1 MQIFL
6 QSFSDKM
13 PHFMDEG
20 GAVDVVYL
28 DFNKAFDTISHSIL
42 EKLAAHGLDRST
54 LLWVKKLAQWP
65 GPQSCGERS

>member
-1 MQIFL
+1 VQIFL

-54 LLWVKKLAQWP
+54 LL
-65 GPQSCGERS
+65 